1 MSLSEIT
8 PKHITQYI
16 KKRLDDGVKNK
27 TINLELS
34 VLRRMFNLAKKWNY
48 NVVRNPVEREDFLPD
63 EDSIRDRV
71 LTHEEQKKLMKEAAS
86 HLKPIIQCAL
96 FQALRLQEILKLRID
111 DVDFDIDEITI
122 RQEISKNKKQD
133 KIPIM
138 PEFRPVLHKL
148 VKKNGGRTD
157 FVFNYQDPRNGRF
170 RPITTIQHAFQA
182 ACRRASIQGL
192 QFRDLRRTCAT
203 RLHESGVDPLVVSR
217 FLRHSSVRISSDVYI
232 QSSLRLMKRE
242 LERLQELEPA
252 KLSVN

>member
-1 MSLSEIT
+1 
-8 PKHITQYI
+8 
-16 KKRLDDGVKNK
+16 
-27 TINLELS
+27 
-34 VLRRMFNLAKKWNY
+34 
-48 NVVRNPVEREDFLPD
+48 
-63 EDSIRDRV
+63 
-71 LTHEEQKKLMKEAAS
+71 MKEAAP

-96 FQALRLQEILKLRID
+96 FQAMRLQEILKLRID
-111 DVDFDIDEITI
+111 DVDFDINEITI
-122 RQEISKNKKQD
+122 RREISKNKKQD

-138 PEFRPVLHKL
+138 PEFRFVLHKL

-182 ACRRASIQGL
+182 ACRRVGIQGL

-242 LERLQELEPA
+242 LERLQELEPTR
-252 KLSVN
+252 LSVN